1 MGRLG
6 SGKTACEVREMALN
20 KFNRKYFSNIA
31 TKMPYVETLKPEM
44 IIKREL
50 IGTKG
55 KKDPQPV
62 YDWKMNQ
69 EFWLKQKDP
78 MNIVLDEVH
87 NMMDSRRS
95 MSKANVIMG
104 NFMALL
110 RRVLGSQHGNYG
122 ELVLITQLLRR
133 VDIIALELASE
144 IRYHIMHYSKKCK
157 DCGQEWRENTEM
169 PEGYYRC
176 IQCGS
181 MNLKKYKHRAEVYR
195 FRGMNE
201 YQNWRDFQEKS
212 YFHHYMINDIEN
224 YFGLYNTLQWSNLF
238 ESVYD

>member
-1 MGRLG
+1 
-6 SGKTACEVREMALN
+6 MALN
-20 KFNRKYFSNIA
+20 KFNRKYFSNIK
-31 TKMPYVETLKPEM
+31 TSMPYVETLRPEM

-55 KKDPQPV
+55 KRDPQPV

-69 EFWLKQKDP
+69 EFWIKQKEP

-110 RRVLGSQHGNYG
+110 RRVLGAQHGNYG

-176 IQCGS
+176 IRCGS
-181 MNLKKYKHRAEVYR
+181 MELIKFKHRAEIYR

-212 YFHHYMINDIEN
+212 WFHHYMVNDIEK
-224 YFGLYNTLQWSNLF
+224 YFGLYETLQWSNLF